1 MKCLFKKI
9 FSIEGNIGAGKSTL
23 LSLLEKSI
31 PNCICI
37 PEPVKEWSNIDGD
50 NLLKKFYNDPKR
62 WTFTFE
68 LYSMFTKAKKIRDAL
83 TSDATTIIVERSIF
97 SDRAFHYISFTY
109 DKLEPMEMSLLD
121 IFFQEYKQDYP
132 PFNGIIYLDTEPSE
146 CLKRIKK
153 RGREEEQGIT
163 LEYLKKL
170 EDQFLSTKYDAQM
183 LMVNGEYTV
192 EEKEKTIQMIMKFIS
207 KCI

>member
-1 MKCLFKKI
+1 
-9 FSIEGNIGAGKSTL
+9 
-23 LSLLEKSI
+23 
-31 PNCICI
+31 
-37 PEPVKEWSNIDGD
+37 
-50 NLLKKFYNDPKR
+50 
-62 WTFTFE
+62 
-68 LYSMFTKAKKIRDAL
+68 MFTKAKKIRDAL

-109 DKLEPMEMSLLD
+109 DKLEPIEMSLLD
-121 IFFQEYKQDYP
+121 IFFQEYKQEYP